1 MKKWMRFGIRTA
13 VGTFALASVA
23 GSALANN
30 VEARVEGSLLVIEG
44 DNVGNR
50 IVVAR
55 NAAGDVVVTGQ
66 NGTRINGVAS
76 ARFPR
81 LALNAAEMQLG
92 GGNDVVTLRGLQI
105 ANDLYVNLGKGAD
118 RLTVPAAASITVG
131 NHVSIEGAG
140 GNDTIR
146 TDGIIVGQDLYIDGG
161 IGVLNATITGA
172 VVGFNVSLI
181 GDDANDVMTLTS
193 VMAGGDVSVE
203 SKGGSDRVT
212 LTTVEALL
220 ISISTDA
227 NALFGAD
234 RVTLIE
240 VSTLEDLGIFT
251 GPGNDIVQMMD
262 VASAKNLIVSL
273 DSENDRL
280 TGMNVSAALDAV
292 FEGGADTYTFEDYG
306 ITGVTKK
313 DVKEFEILLP

>member
-1 MKKWMRFGIRTA
+1 MKNWMRFGLRAA
-13 VGTFALASVA
+13 VGTFALAGAA
-23 GSALANN
+23 GSAMANN
-30 VEARVEGSLLVIEG
+30 VEARVEGSLLVIAG
-44 DNVGNR
+44 DNAANQ
-50 IVVAR
+50 ILVAR

-105 ANDLYVNLGKGAD
+105 ANDLYVNLGEGAD

-131 NHVSIEGAG
+131 NNVAIEGAG

-146 TDGIIVGQDLYIDGG
+146 TDGVIVGQDLYIDGG

-172 VVGFNVSLI
+172 VVGFNVTLI
-181 GDDANDVMTLTS
+181 GDDANDVMSLTS
-193 VMAGGDVSVE
+193 VLAGGDVSLE
-203 SKGGSDRVT
+203 SKGGSDRVS
-212 LTTVEALL
+212 LTTVESLSMA
-220 ISISTDA
+220 ISTDA
-227 NALFGAD
+227 NAIVGAD

-251 GPGNDIVQMMD
+251 GPGNDVVQMMD
-262 VASAKNLIVSL
+262 VASAKNLTVSL
-273 DSENDRL
+273 DSENDKL

-292 FEGGADTYTFEDYG
+292 FEGGAGTDTFEDFG
-306 ITGVTKK
+306 ITGGTKK
-313 DVKEFEILLP
+313 DVKEFEVLLP

>member
-1 MKKWMRFGIRTA
+1 MKKWMRFGIRAA

-23 GSALANN
+23 GNAMANN
-30 VEARVEGSLLVIEG
+30 VEARVEGALLVIEG
-44 DNVGNR
+44 DNVGNQ

-105 ANDLYVNLGKGAD
+105 ANDLYVNLGEGAD

-131 NHVSIEGAG
+131 NNVAIEGAG

-146 TDGIIVGQDLYIDGG
+146 TDGVIVGQDLYIDGG
-161 IGVLNATITGA
+161 IGVLNATVTGA

-181 GDDANDVMTLTS
+181 GDDANDVMTLKS
-193 VMAGGDVSVE
+193 VMAGGDVSLE
-203 SKGGSDRVT
+203 SKGGSDRVS
-212 LTTVEALL
+212 LTTVESLSLA
-220 ISISTDA
+220 ISTDA
-227 NALFGAD
+227 NAIIGAD

-292 FEGGADTYTFEDYG
+292 FEGGAGTDTFEDYG
-306 ITGVTKK
+306 ITGGTKK
-313 DVKEFEILLP
+313 EVKEFEILLP

>member
-1 MKKWMRFGIRTA
+1 MKNWMRFGLRAA
-13 VGTFALASVA
+13 VGTFALAGAA
-23 GSALANN
+23 GSAMANN
-30 VEARVEGSLLVIEG
+30 VEARVEGALLVIAG
-44 DNVGNR
+44 DNAANQ
-50 IVVAR
+50 ILVAR

-105 ANDLYVNLGKGAD
+105 ANDLYVNLGEGAD

-131 NHVSIEGAG
+131 NNVAFEGAG

-146 TDGIIVGQDLYIDGG
+146 TDGVIVGKDLYIDGG
-161 IGVLNATITGA
+161 IGTLNATVTGA
-172 VVGFNVSLI
+172 VVGFNVTLI

-212 LTTVEALL
+212 LTTVESLNVA
-220 ISISTDA
+220 ISTDA
-227 NALFGAD
+227 NAIVGAD

-262 VASAKNLIVSL
+262 VAVGKNLTASL
-273 DSENDRL
+273 DVGNDKL
-280 TGMNVSAALDAV
+280 TGMDVSVQLDAV
-292 FEGGADTYTFEDYG
+292 FEGGNGTDTFEDYG
-306 ITGVTKK
+306 ITGGTKK
-313 DVKEFEILLP
+313 EVKEFEIFLP